1 MPLRTRLVILL
12 VFFVAIALIAT
23 DAITFTSLRNSLTS
37 QVDGQLAQISRSRLG
52 CNGVPYGTYFNFY
65 TPVGQPAEPTA
76 AGFSCKSGLP
86 LPRIAPAIV
95 RQAVASGG
103 LYTTVGS
110 SRGAGQYRVLIQ
122 PLSTP
127 QTGPTVLAIA
137 VPLTAVSSTLGNQLR
152 LDLIVSLIVLVALA
166 VAAWIIVR
174 LSTRPLARMAKTA
187 GEIAAGDL
195 TRRVTPTDE
204 RTEVG
209 QLGAAL
215 NVMLERIEE
224 AFEEKES
231 SEQQLRRFVAD
242 ASHELRTPLTSIRG
256 YAELFR
262 SRLAE
267 RPDDLAAALR
277 RIESESARMGV
288 MIEDLLLL
296 ARLDRGRPLALAP
309 VRLSAI
315 AEDAVSDARAIDR
328 SRAVTAAIPPDLTV
342 LGDEQ
347 RLRQLVGNLL
357 NNALAHTPAL
367 TPIEVAARAG
377 PGNVVRLA
385 VIDHG
390 PGIAEGDR
398 PHVFERFWRAD
409 RSRLRRGGGSG
420 LGLSIVA
427 AIVSAHHGRVWVEAT
442 PGGGATFVV
451 ELPAA
456 GAETPSARAETP
468 SAPAE
473 ASATPADATPADA
486 ATTGEEPGT
495 TAPPTALVVPASR
508 HLGRRGRS

>member
-1 MPLRTRLVILL
+1 
-12 VFFVAIALIAT
+12 
-23 DAITFTSLRNSLTS
+23 
-37 QVDGQLAQISRSRLG
+37 
-52 CNGVPYGTYFNFY
+52 
-65 TPVGQPAEPTA
+65 
-76 AGFSCKSGLP
+76 
-86 LPRIAPAIV
+86 
-95 RQAVASGG
+95 
-103 LYTTVGS
+103 
-110 SRGAGQYRVLIQ
+110 
-122 PLSTP
+122 
-127 QTGPTVLAIA
+127 
-137 VPLTAVSSTLGNQLR
+137 
-152 LDLIVSLIVLVALA
+152 
-166 VAAWIIVR
+166 
-174 LSTRPLARMAKTA
+174 
-187 GEIAAGDL
+187 
-195 TRRVTPTDE
+195 
-204 RTEVG
+204 
-209 QLGAAL
+209 
-215 NVMLERIEE
+215 
-224 AFEEKES
+224 
-231 SEQQLRRFVAD
+231 
-242 ASHELRTPLTSIRG
+242 
-256 YAELFR
+256 
-262 SRLAE
+262 
-267 RPDDLAAALR
+267 
-277 RIESESARMGV
+277 
-288 MIEDLLLL
+288 
-296 ARLDRGRPLALAP
+296 
-309 VRLSAI
+309 
-315 AEDAVSDARAIDR
+315 
-328 SRAVTAAIPPDLTV
+328 
-342 LGDEQ
+342 
-347 RLRQLVGNLL
+347 LL